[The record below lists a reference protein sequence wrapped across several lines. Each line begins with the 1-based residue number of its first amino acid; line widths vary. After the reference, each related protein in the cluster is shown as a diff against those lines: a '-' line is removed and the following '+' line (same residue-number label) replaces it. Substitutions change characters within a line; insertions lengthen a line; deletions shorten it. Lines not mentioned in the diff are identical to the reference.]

1 MQTRSLSLLL
11 SLTVILLTATHLD
24 AKQQV
29 VVLVGAKAPALEKFA
44 ASQLQQQFQRL
55 FDADVDVTSKLPR
68 DHRTR
73 SAPGHTRRPSGA
85 AAYRHRK
92 AG

>member
-24 AKQQV
+24 AKQQI
-29 VVLVGAKAPALEKFA
+29 VVLVGSKAPALEKFA

-68 DHRTR
+68 DQRTLVLIGSPTTNPAIKKLIGKR
-73 SAPGHTRRPSGA
+73 
-85 AAYRHRK
+85 
-92 AG
+92 